1 MANNIK
7 GITVEIGGNTGPL
20 TSALKDVNKSA
31 NSAQS
36 ELKEVN
42 KQLKFDPKNVTLSG
56 QKIDLLKQK
65 SEALE
70 EKQKTLKAA
79 VDQAHEAF
87 EKGDIGADKVRAV
100 EREYEKVNS
109 QLKETKQDLAEAQ
122 THSNSFVERAKGKFS
137 ELKYKIKDTFSAE
150 NIKAGLGAVGVAV
163 GAFLKGSIEEASEA
177 QQGNADLAQSLKS
190 TKGAAGMTMESLE
203 DLSESLSKNTTF
215 EDDAV
220 KSGEAMLLT
229 FTQIGKD
236 VFPQAAAATL
246 DYAQKMGVD
255 AKSAALTLGKAL
267 NDPANGLSKL
277 TRSGVTFTDAQKKQI
292 TAMQKAGDTAG
303 AQKLMIAELNKEF
316 GGQAAAAADTYAGKQ
331 KQIANQIKEVK
342 EAIGAALMP
351 ALLKIAKAITPI
363 IQKIAEFVTQHPKL
377 TAAILAIIAVVGIFV
392 GGLSLANTAI
402 GVFNGVLGTS
412 AIASA
417 AAGTAAAGA
426 SVGIG
431 AMLAPILLVV
441 AAIAVLAIGAVA
453 VVTHWKQ
460 VKTFFIGLWD
470 TIKGLFGNIGGWFK
484 SVFTAAANGVKSA
497 WSGIK
502 GFFSGLW
509 SGIKTGAS
517 TAWNGIKSVVTAI
530 ITPFVNGIKN
540 IFNGMKSG
548 LSGILNGVKS
558 IFSGAWTVI
567 KNVVLGIVLVFIDLI
582 TGNFKKLH
590 SDLSGILNNIK
601 NAFKTIWDG
610 IKSVVTG
617 IVKAITG
624 AVVAMFE
631 NMAANLKAIGEGLK
645 TFFGGLWTGIKKTAV
660 SIWNGL
666 ITFIE
671 GLPSQ
676 FSSAV
681 KSIGQAIIHG
691 FDDAIAF
698 IKGLPA
704 QMLQWGKD
712 MIQGL
717 VNGIKSATS
726 WVTDAV
732 KGVGNTIRSFL
743 HFSRPDEGPL
753 ADYETWMPDMMD
765 GLRAGMLSNLSKV
778 QDASRQVASA
788 LAGAFLPQGIDYQMH
803 VAEPGGHS
811 EPVSTASRAV
821 SAAAAGIVIN
831 QNNNITSPK
840 ALSPAEITRN
850 RRNENRQLVRA
861 LKKV

>member
-7 GITVEIGGNTGPL
+7 GITIEIGGNTGPL

-87 EKGDIGADKVRAV
+87 DKGDIGADKVRAV

-137 ELKYKIKDTFSAE
+137 ELKYKIKDAFSAE

-177 QQGNADLAQSLKS
+177 QKSEANLEQSLKS
-190 TKGAAGMTMESLE
+190 TKGAAGMTMDSLNKLTE
-203 DLSESLSKNTTF
+203 AMMKNTTF
-215 EDDAV
+215 SKDEIE
-220 KSGEAMLLT
+220 SGEGMLLT
-229 FTQIGKD
+229 FTQIGKN
-236 VFPQAAAATL
+236 VLPQAAAATL

-292 TAMQKAGDTAG
+292 VAMQKAGDTAG

-342 EAIGAALMP
+342 ETIGTALMP
-351 ALLKIAKAITPI
+351 VLLEIGKVITPI
-363 IQKIAEFVTQHPKL
+363 IQKIAQFVTQHPKL
-377 TAAILAIIAVVGIFV
+377 TAAILAVIAVVGTLV
-392 GGLSLANTAI
+392 GGMSLLNTVTGAV
-402 GVFNGVLGTS
+402 G
-412 AIASA
+412 IAQ
-417 AAGTAAAGA
+417 TAALG
-426 SVGIG
+426 
-431 AMLAPILLVV
+431 PILLVV
-441 AAIAVLAIGAVA
+441 AAIGALAVA
-453 VVTHWKQ
+453 AVAIVTHWKQ
-460 VKTFFIGLWD
+460 VKTFFIDLWN
-470 TIKGLFGNIGGWFK
+470 TIKGLFGNIGNWFK
-484 SVFTAAANGVKSA
+484 SVFSVAVDNVKSV
-497 WSGIK
+497 WSGFT

-509 SGIKTGAS
+509 NGIKTGAS
-517 TAWNGIKSVVTAI
+517 TAWNGIKSVVMAI
-530 ITPFVNGIKN
+530 ITPFVTGIKSV
-540 IFNGMKSG
+540 FNGMKSG
-548 LSGILNGVKS
+548 LRDILNGVKS
-558 IFSGAWTVI
+558 IFSGVWTVI

-617 IVKAITG
+617 IVKAIAG
-624 AVVAMFE
+624 VVVANFR
-631 NMAANLKAIGEGLK
+631 NLVTSLKSIGEGLK
-645 TFFGGLWTGIKKTAV
+645 TFFSGLWAGIKKTAI

-666 ITFIE
+666 IAFIE

-698 IKGLPA
+698 IKALPT

-717 VNGIKSATS
+717 VSGIKSATG

-753 ADYETWMPDMMD
+753 ADYETWMPDMME
-765 GLRAGMLSNLSKV
+765 GLRTGMLSNLSKV
-778 QDASRQVASA
+778 QDASRQVAYA
-788 LAGAFLPQGIDYQMH
+788 LAGAFLPQDMIYQMH
-803 VAEPGGHS
+803 VAETGGQHGS
-811 EPVSTASRAV
+811 ANTAPHAV
-821 SAAAAGIVIN
+821 SPAATGFVIN

-850 RRNENRQLVRA
+850 RRNENRQLIRA